1 VAAEQIGPGVL
12 VRALVRLLSPAELHE
27 ELLGDLTERHARIR
41 AERGRLA
48 ARVWIWKQVA
58 RLRPLALRR
67 SVAGE
72 NGEGRMGGVQ
82 RTDLRHALR
91 ALQKR
96 PGFVATIV
104 VTVAV
109 AVGST
114 TAVFSVVNGV
124 LLRPLDVPEP
134 EELVLAWQ
142 THPEWLDHPNSQL
155 RAFGERFPLSVPTFR
170 DWQEART
177 GLESLGIYTGW
188 SWVHLS
194 ADGAEVFRGLVA
206 TSGAFTAMGV
216 APAMGRALLPEDDQV
231 GAASVAVLSHELWRD
246 RFGSDPDILG
256 RVLTLRG
263 TPHAVVGVMPPGF
276 QIAGQTAQLWTD
288 LPDEQK
294 LDQRDSQSYTVIG
307 RLRHGATPESVEA
320 DLVAVQKRLSTLYP
334 DEQGDNGARVEGLQ
348 DVLVGGVRSTLWF
361 LLAAVGLVLA
371 IACVNIANMLSVTGL
386 ARRRELA
393 VKAALGAT
401 RARLVRGML
410 LESGLLG
417 SIGGGLG
424 VALTALALPVLVRL
438 LPATLPRGDEIGMDA
453 RVLAF
458 GLLVTGVTS
467 LLVGAL
473 PALQVGGTS
482 PRQTMDAH
490 ARGLAGGVT
499 GQRVRSALV
508 IAEVAMAF
516 LLLVGAA
523 LLGTSFARLWT
534 VDRGFDTEGLVSLTV
549 VPDPATYPEKEDR
562 ARFTSELGERLAA
575 LPGVRASATN
585 QVPLTG
591 SISSSGFEIE
601 RSDGTLD
608 EGSILIEVVLP
619 GYLDVMGIP
628 LLEGRPIQDS
638 DLPDGPPV
646 AVVNQELA
654 DRYFPGES
662 ALGRHLRDE
671 PEDAWITV
679 IGVAANVRHQGLHLR
694 AEPKVYVPSAQ
705 SGRTLSH
712 WVMRVQG
719 DLEGAVG
726 LARSAVAAVSPS
738 TPVSRVQVLD
748 DVIARSVAVP
758 RFRTLFVVGLATM
771 ATLLSLL
778 GIYGVVAFAVSQR
791 TRELAVRVALGAAS
805 GQLLRRTLASGLR
818 VSLTGV
824 ALGGAAAWP
833 IIRYLDGFLFEVE
846 PGEPRTW
853 VAAVVLVTGVA
864 LLASWIPARRASRV
878 DPVSVLSAE

>member
-1 VAAEQIGPGVL
+1 VAGERVGPGAV
-12 VRALVRLLSPAELHE
+12 VRTLVRLLSPAELRDE
-27 ELLGDLTERHARIR
+27 ILGDLTERHARIR
-41 AERGRLA
+41 ADRGRLA
-48 ARVWIWKQVA
+48 ARIWIWKQVA
-58 RLRPLALRR
+58 RLRPVALRR
-67 SVAGE
+67 SVDE
-72 NGEGRMGGVQ
+72 EGRTRGAW
-82 RTDLRHALR
+82 RTDLMHALR
-91 ALQKR
+91 ALRKR
-96 PGFVATIV
+96 PGFVTTIV

-134 EELVLAWQ
+134 ESLVLAWQ

-155 RAFGERFPLSVPTFR
+155 RAFAERFPLSVPTFR

-177 GLESLGIYTGW
+177 GLESLGVFTGW
-188 SWVHLS
+188 SWVHPS
-194 ADGAEVFRGLVA
+194 PDGAEVFRGLVA
-206 TSGAFTAMGV
+206 TSGAFVAMGV
-216 APAMGRALLPEDDQV
+216 PPAMGRALLREDDQV
-231 GAASVAVLSHELWRD
+231 GAPSVAVLSHELWRD

-294 LDQRDSQSYTVIG
+294 LDDRDSQSYTAIG
-307 RLRHGATPESVEA
+307 RLRPGVTAESAEA
-320 DLVAVQKRLSTLYP
+320 DLIEVQKRLSAVYP
-334 DEQGDNGARVEGLQ
+334 DEQEDNGARVERLQ
-348 DVLVGGVRSTLWF
+348 DYLVGGVRSTLWF

-410 LESGLLG
+410 LESSLLG
-417 SIGGGLG
+417 SIGGVCG
-424 VALTALALPVLVRL
+424 VALTALSLPVLLRL
-438 LPATLPRGDEIGMDA
+438 LPATLPRAQDIGVDG
-453 RVLAF
+453 RLLAF
-458 GLLVTGVTS
+458 GLLVTGATS
-467 LLVGAL
+467 LLVGVL
-473 PALQVGGTS
+473 PALQVGRTA

-490 ARGLAGGVT
+490 ARGLSGGVT

-508 IAEVAMAF
+508 VTEVAMAF
-516 LLLVGAA
+516 LLLAAAA
-523 LLGTSFARLWT
+523 LLGTSFSRLWA
-534 VDRGFDTEGLVSLTV
+534 VDRGFDTEGLVALTV
-549 VPDPATYPEKEDR
+549 VPDPATYPKPEDR
-562 ARFTSELGERLAA
+562 ARFTSGLIERLSA
-575 LPGVRASATN
+575 LPGVRVSATN

-591 SISSSGFEIE
+591 SVSSTGFEVE

-608 EGSILIEVVLP
+608 QVSALIEVVLP
-619 GYLDVMGIP
+619 DYLDVMGIS
-628 LLEGRPIQDS
+628 LLQGRSIQAS
-638 DLPDGPPV
+638 DLSQGPRV

-662 ALGRHLRDE
+662 ALGRRLRND
-671 PEDAWITV
+671 PEDPWITV
-679 IGVAANVRHQGLHLR
+679 VGVAANVRHQGLHLR
-694 AEPKVYVPSAQ
+694 AEPKVYLPSTQ

-712 WVMRVQG
+712 WVLRVQG
-719 DLEGAVG
+719 DLDGAVA
-726 LARSAVAAVSPS
+726 LARSAVAAESPS

-748 DVIARSVAVP
+748 EVIARSVAVP
-758 RFRTLFVVGLATM
+758 RFRTLFVVGLAMM

-778 GIYGVVAFAVSQR
+778 GIYGVVAFSVSQR
-791 TRELAVRVALGAAS
+791 MRELAVRVALGAAS
-805 GQLLRRTLASGLR
+805 GQLLRDTLGSGLR
-818 VSLTGV
+818 VSMAGV

-833 IIRYLDGFLFEVE
+833 VVRLVDGFLFDVE
-846 PGEPRTW
+846 PAEPWTW
-853 VAAVVLVTGVA
+853 AAAVALVTAVA

-878 DPVSVLSAE
+878 DPVSVLSTD